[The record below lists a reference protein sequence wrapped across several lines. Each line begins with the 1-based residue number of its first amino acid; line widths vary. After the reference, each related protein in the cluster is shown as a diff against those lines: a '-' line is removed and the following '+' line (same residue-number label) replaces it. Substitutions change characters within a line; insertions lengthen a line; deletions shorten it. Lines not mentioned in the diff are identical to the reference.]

1 MDLIAQY
8 GLALVFVNVLLERA
22 GLPLPA
28 TPTLLICGA
37 LAATGRISAWAI
49 FVVAVVA
56 CVIGDTLWY
65 ALGRFYGRQVMKFLC
80 RVSLS
85 PDSCV
90 RTTENRFERWGR
102 LTLVLAK
109 FVPGLSTVAR
119 PLAGAMRL
127 SLGSFELLN
136 GLGSMLWAGV
146 AIGTGVLFQTQIG
159 QLLLRLRDLG
169 TVAGELTLVAVLI
182 YIAYKWWERR
192 RFNNVLR
199 LPRITVEELRDR
211 IDADNA
217 PIIVDVRSALG
228 REHDRR
234 CIPGALEMTLEEVT
248 VRLHEFPMDREIVF
262 YCACPNEATAAF
274 ATRKLM
280 DRGYMNVRPLRGGLD
295 AWAAAGYEIEIRRG
309 TGAKTRVPA
318 VTPPLPPPVVP
329 QAWSGL
335 QPDVGRGPD
344 AGRGT

>member
-1 MDLIAQY
+1 VELIEQY
-8 GLALVFVNVLLERA
+8 GLTLVFVNVLLERA

-28 TPTLLICGA
+28 TPTLLVCGA
-37 LAATGRISAWAI
+37 WAATTGRISAWSIFAVAI
-49 FVVAVVA
+49 LA
-56 CVIGDTLWY
+56 CMIGDTLWY
-65 ALGRFYGRQVMKFLC
+65 AAGRYYGRRVMAFLC

-90 RTTENRFERWGR
+90 RTTENRFERWGK

-119 PLAGAMRL
+119 PLAGAMGL

-136 GLGSMLWAGV
+136 GLGSVLWAGA
-146 AIGTGVLFQTQIG
+146 AIGTGMLFQTQIG
-159 QLLLRLRDLG
+159 ILLLRLRNLG

-192 RFNNVLR
+192 RFNSVLR
-199 LPRITVEELRDR
+199 LPRITIEELQGLIGEGD
-211 IDADNA
+211 A

-234 CIPGALEMTLEEVT
+234 CIPGALEMTLDEVT
-248 VRLHEFPMDREIVF
+248 ARLQEFPLDREIVF

-274 ATRKLM
+274 AARKLM
-280 DRGYMNVRPLRGGLD
+280 DRGYLKVRPLLGGLD
-295 AWAAAGYEIEIRRG
+295 AWAAAGYDIETRRG
-309 TGAKTRVPA
+309 TGARPPTGPIV
-318 VTPPLPPPVVP
+318 PPLVR
-329 QAWSGL
+329 QA
-335 QPDVGRGPD
+335 
-344 AGRGT
+344 

>member
-37 LAATGRISAWAI
+37 MAATGRISVWWI
-49 FVVAVVA
+49 FWLAVLA
-56 CVIGDTLWY
+56 CIIGDTLWY
-65 ALGRFYGRQVMKFLC
+65 AAGRYYGRQVMKFLC

-119 PLAGAMRL
+119 PLAGAMRM

-136 GLGSMLWAGV
+136 GVGSVLWAGA
-146 AIGTGVLFQTQIG
+146 AIITGMLFQTQIG
-159 QLLLRLRDLG
+159 ALLLRLRDLG
-169 TVAGELTLVAVLI
+169 TVAGELTLVVVLL

-192 RFNNVLR
+192 RFNSVLR
-199 LPRITVEELRDR
+199 LPRITVEELR
-211 IDADNA
+211 AQVGESNA
-217 PIIVDVRSALG
+217 PVIVDVRSALG
-228 REHDRR
+228 RDHDRR
-234 CIPGALEMTLEEVT
+234 CIPGALEMTLDEVT
-248 VRLHEFPMDREIVF
+248 ARLSEFSLDREIVF

-274 ATRKLM
+274 AARKLM
-280 DRGYMNVRPLRGGLD
+280 DRGYMKVRPLRGGLD
-295 AWAAAGYEIEIRRG
+295 AWAAAGYEIEFRRG
-309 TGAKTRVPA
+309 AGAAAPA
-318 VTPPLPPPVVP
+318 RTVGTLPPPVVP
-329 QAWSGL
+329 QA
-335 QPDVGRGPD
+335 
-344 AGRGT
+344 

>member
-1 MDLIAQY
+1 MGERNQGTVMELIAQY

-28 TPTLLICGA
+28 TPTLILCGA
-37 LAATGRISAWAI
+37 LAATGRLSVWWIFAWAML
-49 FVVAVVA
+49 A

-65 ALGRFYGRQVMKFLC
+65 GAGRYYGRRVMKFLC

-119 PLAGAMRL
+119 PLAGAMRM

-136 GLGSMLWAGV
+136 GLGSVLWAGA
-146 AIGTGVLFQTQIG
+146 AIGTGMLFQTQIG
-159 QLLLRLRDLG
+159 VILLRLRDLG
-169 TVAGELTLVAVLI
+169 TIAGELALVIVLL
-182 YIAYKWWERR
+182 YVAYKWWERR
-192 RFNNVLR
+192 RFNAALR
-199 LPRITVEELRDR
+199 LPRVSVEELRNLLAESR
-211 IDADNA
+211 AA

-228 REHDRR
+228 REQDRR
-234 CIPGALEMTLEEVT
+234 CIPGALEMSLDEISR
-248 VRLHEFPMDREIVF
+248 RLAEFPEDREIVF
-262 YCACPNEATAAF
+262 YCACPNEASAAL

-280 DRGYMNVRPLRGGLD
+280 DRGYSRVRPLHGGLD
-295 AWAAAGYEIEIRRG
+295 AWAAAGYEVEHRLG
-309 TGAKTRVPA
+309 VKEKAALAAPTAA
-318 VTPPLPPPVVP
+318 VV
-329 QAWSGL
+329 Q
-335 QPDVGRGPD
+335 
-344 AGRGT
+344 

>member
-1 MDLIAQY
+1 MELIAQY

-37 LAATGRISAWAI
+37 FAAMGRLSVWWILAL
-49 FVVAVVA
+49 AVLA

-65 ALGRFYGRQVMKFLC
+65 AAGRYYGRRVMKFLC

-127 SLGSFELLN
+127 PLSSFELLN
-136 GLGSMLWAGV
+136 GLGSILWAGAAV
-146 AIGTGVLFQTQIG
+146 GTGMLFQTQIG
-159 QLLLRLRDLG
+159 MLLLRVRELG
-169 TVAGELTLVAVLI
+169 TIAGELTLVIVLL

-192 RFNNVLR
+192 RFNQALR
-199 LPRITVEELRDR
+199 LPRISVEELRDLISASR
-211 IDADNA
+211 S

-228 REHDRR
+228 RDQDRR
-234 CIPGALEMTLEEVT
+234 CIPGALEMSLDEIAA
-248 VRLHEFPMDREIVF
+248 RLAELPEDREIVF
-262 YCACPNEATAAF
+262 YCACPNEASAAV
-274 ATRKLM
+274 AARRLM
-280 DRGYMNVRPLRGGLD
+280 DRGYSRVRPLRGGLD
-295 AWAAAGYEIEIRRG
+295 AWAAAGYEVEQRLGMKERAALSAASAAAAAMPSVSRVAAG
-309 TGAKTRVPA
+309 GAQR
-318 VTPPLPPPVVP
+318 
-329 QAWSGL
+329 
-335 QPDVGRGPD
+335 
-344 AGRGT
+344 